1 MLSDKSKICKTILI
15 GESGVGKTCIIARY
29 INNKYEDGVMTTHGA
44 NYISKNVEF
53 DEYNESIMFQVWDT
67 AGQEKYRGLTK
78 IFYKD
83 AKIIILVYDVTNKKS
98 FEEIKNYWYKQ
109 IIENANEKI
118 SKIFKFLYNYF
129 ILSIWTCG
137 K

>member
-1 MLSDKSKICKTILI
+1 MSNKSKVCKTILI
-15 GESGVGKTCIIARY
+15 GESGVGKTSIIARY
-29 INNKYEDGVMTTHGA
+29 INNKYEEGIMSTHGA

-53 DEYNESIMFQVWDT
+53 EEYNESINFQIWDT

-83 AKIIILVYDVTNKKS
+83 AKIIILVYDISNRKS

-109 IIENANEKI
+109 IMQNSNEKI
-118 SKIFKFLYNYF
+118 SKIIIF
-129 ILSIWTCG
+129 IL
-137 K
+137 

>member
-1 MLSDKSKICKTILI
+1 MSNKSKLCKTILI
-15 GESGVGKTCIIARY
+15 GESGVGKTSIIARY
-29 INNKYEDGVMTTHGA
+29 INNKYEEGIISTHGA

-53 DEYNESIMFQVWDT
+53 EEYNESINFQIWDT

-83 AKIIILVYDVTNKKS
+83 AKIIILVYDISSRKS

-109 IIENANEKI
+109 IMENSNEKI
-118 SKIFKFLYNYF
+118 SKIIIF
-129 ILSIWTCG
+129 II
-137 K
+137 

>member
-1 MLSDKSKICKTILI
+1 MSNKPKLCKTILI
-15 GESGVGKTCIIARY
+15 GETGVGKTSIIARY
-29 INNKYEDGVMTTHGA
+29 INNKYEEGIMSTHGA

-53 DEYNESIMFQVWDT
+53 EEYNESINFQIWDT

-83 AKIIILVYDVTNKKS
+83 AKIIILVYDISSRKS

-109 IIENANEKI
+109 IMENSNEKI
-118 SKIFKFLYNYF
+118 SKIITF
-129 ILSIWTCG
+129 II
-137 K
+137 

>member
-1 MLSDKSKICKTILI
+1 MSNKSKVCKTILI
-15 GESGVGKTCIIARY
+15 GESGVGKTSIIARY
-29 INNKYEDGVMTTHGA
+29 INNKYEEGIMSTHGA

-53 DEYNESIMFQVWDT
+53 EEYNESINFQIWDT

-83 AKIIILVYDVTNKKS
+83 AKIIILVYDISSRKS

-109 IIENANEKI
+109 IMENSNEKI
-118 SKIFKFLYNYF
+118 SKII
-129 ILSIWTCG
+129 ILIL
-137 K
+137 

>member
-1 MLSDKSKICKTILI
+1 MSNKPKLCKTILI
-15 GESGVGKTCIIARY
+15 GEAGVGKTSIIARY
-29 INNKYEDGVMTTHGA
+29 INNKYEEGIMSTHGA

-53 DEYNESIMFQVWDT
+53 EEYNESINFQIWDT

-83 AKIIILVYDVTNKKS
+83 AKIIILVYDISSRKS

-109 IIENANEKI
+109 IMENSNEKI
-118 SKIFKFLYNYF
+118 SKIITF
-129 ILSIWTCG
+129 II
-137 K
+137 

>member
-1 MLSDKSKICKTILI
+1 MSNKSKLCKTILI
-15 GESGVGKTCIIARY
+15 GESGVVKTSIIARY
-29 INNKYEDGVMTTHGA
+29 INNKYEEEIMSTHGA

-53 DEYNESIMFQVWDT
+53 EEYNESINFQIWDT

-83 AKIIILVYDVTNKKS
+83 AKIIILVYDISSRKS

-109 IIENANEKI
+109 IMENSNEKI
-118 SKIFKFLYNYF
+118 SKIIIF
-129 ILSIWTCG
+129 II
-137 K
+137 

>member
-1 MLSDKSKICKTILI
+1 MSNNSKLCKTILI
-15 GESGVGKTCIIARY
+15 GETGVGKTSIIARY
-29 INNKYEDGVMTTHGA
+29 INNKYEEGIMSTHGA

-53 DEYNESIMFQVWDT
+53 EEYNESINFQIWDT

-83 AKIIILVYDVTNKKS
+83 AKIIILVYDISSRKS

-109 IIENANEKI
+109 IMENSNEKI
-118 SKIFKFLYNYF
+118 SKIITF
-129 ILSIWTCG
+129 II
-137 K
+137 

>member
-1 MLSDKSKICKTILI
+1 MSNKSKVCKTILI
-15 GESGVGKTCIIARY
+15 GESGVGKTSIIARY
-29 INNKYEDGVMTTHGA
+29 INNKYEEGIMSTHGA

-53 DEYNESIMFQVWDT
+53 EEYNESINFQIWDT

-83 AKIIILVYDVTNKKS
+83 AKIIILVYDISNRKS

-109 IIENANEKI
+109 IMENSNEKI
-118 SKIFKFLYNYF
+118 SKIIIF
-129 ILSIWTCG
+129 IL
-137 K
+137 

>member
-1 MLSDKSKICKTILI
+1 MSNKPKLCKTILI
-15 GESGVGKTCIIARY
+15 EETGVGKTSIIARY
-29 INNKYEDGVMTTHGA
+29 INNKYEEGIMSTHGA

-53 DEYNESIMFQVWDT
+53 EEYNESINFQIWDT

-83 AKIIILVYDVTNKKS
+83 AKIIILVYDISNRKS

-109 IIENANEKI
+109 IMENSNEKI
-118 SKIFKFLYNYF
+118 SKIITF
-129 ILSIWTCG
+129 II
-137 K
+137 